1 MKAMGA
7 HTIGIRRR
15 IQESVPYFDELHTME
30 EMCNLLPHADV
41 VVLALPSTERT
52 RGCFGSE
59 QLACMKKTAILAN
72 VGRGD
77 ALNTN
82 EFLQAIQRKQLS
94 GAVLDVCD
102 CEPLAKEHPLWKQPN
117 VIITPHISGTFQLKE
132 SFYRFTE
139 IALYNLQALLENKAL
154 KNVVDRKQG
163 YRVHTVDYMEK

>member
-1 MKAMGA
+1 MGA

-82 EFLQAIQRKQLS
+82 EFLQALQKLHFITCR
-94 GAVLDVCD
+94 
-102 CEPLAKEHPLWKQPN
+102 HYWK
-117 VIITPHISGTFQLKE
+117 TRH
-132 SFYRFTE
+132 
-139 IALYNLQALLENKAL
+139 
-154 KNVVDRKQG
+154 
-163 YRVHTVDYMEK
+163 